1 MTKKKLVCK
10 ILTIKQKIST
20 AHEKHNST
28 PPCWWGELLTPRS
41 ISLTIWAHVP
51 KFKILDNGNIIH
63 ERTKISTYRGIR
75 RPIQIISSISIFG
88 FSTVYSKENLK
99 LENICD
105 NIFLDD
111 NYQRTVFVIMI
122 LNAFTLS
129 YLNLKWLGRV
139 GWTNKRSR
147 LQRRWC

>member
-1 MTKKKLVCK
+1 MAPWFPMWQKMKLKIWKFYELKVTTKKLIFK
-10 ILTIKQKIST
+10 IRTIKQKISN
-20 AHEKHNST
+20 AHEEHNPT
-28 PPCWWGELLTPRS
+28 PACRWGELLTPRS

-105 NIFLDD
+105 NIF
-111 NYQRTVFVIMI
+111 FWMI
-122 LNAFTLS
+122 IIKEL
-129 YLNLKWLGRV
+129 YLW
-139 GWTNKRSR
+139 
-147 LQRRWC
+147 